1 MKEKAFETEVL
12 TRLTKIET
20 KLDDYNNMKQKADD
34 ALNISKDNEKDI
46 DELKDKIKWITRT
59 IVGAILTGLV
69 GIVFIYLKYGLNI
82 GG

>member
-20 KLDDYNNMKQKADD
+20 KLDDYNNIRQKTEEAYTQ
-34 ALNISKDNEKDI
+34 SRENEK
-46 DELKDKIKWITRT
+46 ELEEIKDKIKWITRT

-69 GIVFIYLKYGLNI
+69 GIVFIYLKLGLKI
-82 GG
+82 

>member
-20 KLDDYNNMKQKADD
+20 KLDDYNNTKQKTDEAFN
-34 ALNISKDNEKDI
+34 LSKENEKDI
-46 DELKDKIKWITRT
+46 NEINDKLKWITRT

>member
-20 KLDDYNNMKQKADD
+20 KLDDYNNIRQKTED
-34 ALNISKDNEKDI
+34 AYTQSRENEK
-46 DELKDKIKWITRT
+46 ELEEIKDKIKWITRT

-69 GIVFIYLKYGLNI
+69 GIVFIYLKLGLKI
-82 GG
+82 